1 MTETV
6 RKSGLDTAIS
16 MALAP
21 WRSRGPYMIPA
32 RSCWISRSLQC
43 AGTAWPMSACCG
55 PNHRCSG
62 RWPPIRRS
70 PPHRHL
76 RRVRAERPHPGAQL
90 RITDADGHR
99 LTCFAT
105 NTTSVPIAALELR
118 HRQRARA
125 EDRIR
130 AARATGLRNL
140 PLNKSAQ
147 NQIWLEIVQLAL
159 DLLAWMP
166 MLDLTGPA
174 RLWEPRRLR
183 LRLFSAAA
191 QLVITTRRRH
201 LKFTQH
207 WPWTDVITDAIER
220 LQLLPNPG

>member
-1 MTETV
+1 M
-6 RKSGLDTAIS
+6 RL
-16 MALAP
+16 
-21 WRSRGPYMIPA
+21 
-32 RSCWISRSLQC
+32 
-43 AGTAWPMSACCG
+43 
-55 PNHRCSG
+55 
-62 RWPPIRRS
+62 
-70 PPHRHL
+70 
-76 RRVRAERPHPGAQL
+76 
-90 RITDADGHR
+90 TDADGLR

-105 NTTSVPIAALELR
+105 NTTSTAIAALELR

-140 PLNKSAQ
+140 PLHDTAQ

-166 MLDLTGPA
+166 MLALAGRA

-191 QLVITTRRRH
+191 QLVTTVRRRH
-201 LKFTQH
+201 LKFATH

-220 LQLLPNPG
+220 LQAHPNPG